1 MLARYSSKGIPH
13 LAANQRAAG
22 MRHLGCERRE
32 MMSYLS
38 IGIKKRIFRAAKIAK
53 KRKTKKRDDAIPFS
67 LPRGPPCVKMR
78 SGPFFRA
85 RERKN
90 VKT

>member
-13 LAANQRAAG
+13 LAANQRAAD

-53 KRKTKKRDDAIPFS
+53 KKENKEK
-67 LPRGPPCVKMR
+67 G
-78 SGPFFRA
+78 
-85 RERKN
+85 
-90 VKT
+90 